1 MRIFHGRSQR
11 TAHLALVAALTSFSL
26 AACGSSSGSAS
37 ADGLPETV
45 KVLGIQPLSGAA
57 SFAGLAMEKGL
68 DIAFQQI
75 NDEDFLGGTTLE
87 LEMKD
92 TASQVTQSVSM
103 LSAAVRDEDYP
114 VVFGAIT
121 SQDAVA
127 MSPIAEKA
135 KLPIVYT
142 QAGSDGVLIGD
153 YTFRVTTPQPY
164 LYPLLNGYLEEQGT
178 KKIGILYSNSVPT
191 LEILGTKTIQ
201 EMAGEIGAEVVS
213 TVGVPNTT
221 QDFSAPISQILDKD
235 PDTVAILQVGA
246 PNAVAMKQL
255 REAGFD
261 GPVLGNLSAGKVNLE
276 AAGPDGAGMVWVAD
290 FHPDVQ
296 NEETQK
302 FVELYTAEYGEEPT
316 LYAAEAYDAAWM
328 VARALKE
335 ADTIDREA
343 VQKALDAV
351 AEAGFAG
358 AMGDLTFTDDH
369 DLRVTGHTVLWDGTD
384 EVLLDEPAG

>member
-1 MRIFHGRSQR
+1 
-11 TAHLALVAALTSFSL
+11 
-26 AACGSSSGSAS
+26 
-37 ADGLPETV
+37 
-45 KVLGIQPLSGAA
+45 
-57 SFAGLAMEKGL
+57 MEKGL
-68 DIAFQQI
+68 DIAFKQI
-75 NDEDFLGGTTLE
+75 NDEDFLEGTTLE

-92 TASQVTQSVSM
+92 TGSQVTQSVST
-103 LSAAVRDEDYP
+103 LAAAVRNDDYP
-114 VVFGAIT
+114 LVFGAIT

-153 YTFRVTTPQPY
+153 YTFRVTTPQPH
-164 LYPLLNGYLEEQGT
+164 LYPLLNGYLQKEGT

-191 LEILGTKTIQ
+191 LETLGTKTIP
-201 EMAGEIGAEVVS
+201 EMADEIGAEVVS
-213 TVGVPNTT
+213 TVGVPSTT
-221 QDFSAPISQILDKD
+221 QDFSAPINQILDKG

-276 AAGPDGAGMVWVAD
+276 PAGPDGAGMVWVAD

-296 NEETQK
+296 TEETQT
-302 FVELYTAEYGEEPT
+302 FVELYQEEYGEEPS

-328 VARALKE
+328 VARALKA
-335 ADTIDREA
+335 ADSIDRQE

-351 AEAGFAG
+351 ADAGFTG
-358 AMGDLTFTDDH
+358 AMGDLTFTEDH
-369 DLRVTGHTVLWDGTD
+369 DLRVTGHAVLWDGTN
-384 EVLLDEPAG
+384 EVLLDDPAG